1 MATKKKA
8 AKTKKA
14 KAGPNFSARFTV
26 TGVTPIEPG
35 GTQVD
40 FSAVPLVAGETPD
53 HFTFHT
59 SARRAGLAGM
69 VVGQHFHWAATK
81 ATD

>member
-26 TGVTPIEPG
+26 TGVTP
-35 GTQVD
+35 
-40 FSAVPLVAGETPD
+40 D

-59 SARRAGLAGM
+59 SARRAELAGM